1 MSADLNYYRRRQ
13 AEEAAAA
20 HAAPDPNVGA
30 VHLELARRYGE
41 RLMSLE
47 PTQPTQFESA
57 A

>member
-47 PTQPTQFESA
+47 PAQPAQFESA